1 MSEDGKTHI
10 SPPSRKEVEK
20 VAKLARLK
28 LSEDEVD
35 LFTAQLGQILEY
47 VHILDQLDTDS
58 VEPMAHAIEVSNVF
72 REDAPRESLPRED
85 ALANAPKSDGQA
97 FLVPPILGGG

>member
-1 MSEDGKTHI
+1 MTEDGKTHI
-10 SPPSRKEVEK
+10 APPSRDDVQK

-35 LFTAQLGQILEY
+35 LFTTQLGQILEY
-47 VHILDQLDTDS
+47 VHILDQLETDD

-72 REDAPRESLPRED
+72 RVDSPKDSLPREA
-85 ALANAPKSDGQA
+85 ALANAPKSDGQS

>member
-1 MSEDGKTHI
+1 MTEDGTTHTAA
-10 SPPSRKEVEK
+10 PSRDDVQK

-35 LFTAQLGQILEY
+35 LFTTQLGQILEY
-47 VHILDQLDTDS
+47 VHIMDQLETDD

-72 REDAPRESLPRED
+72 REDSPKDSLPREA
-85 ALANAPKSDGQA
+85 ALANAPKSDGQS